1 MARDQELSKFHG
13 LRSRLQQF
21 PTFGAATVPTKL
33 LNHQRH
39 TFASRRRRCS
49 FGKSF
54 TEVEVEQSPSRPRP
68 IFKFGT
74 MRSSNTSSGSSTT
87 TNEKP
92 SFSTLQARLQRRL
105 NLADPLY
112 TYPHLQDRQ
121 SPPFLQR
128 APLFTPT
135 QLVTPRPTFTSQRS
149 FDSASSKSAQQED
162 THKHESTHK
171 FGPLSSSPPEFRPR
185 ALRKTTSA
193 KSDEGCRSR
202 CPVCLEGFAKK
213 VAVVPCNHALCAEC
227 FSLWQAHCYGLGK
240 YASCPDCSAE
250 VLDIKW
256 LP

>member
-1 MARDQELSKFHG
+1 MARDQEVSKFHG

-21 PTFGAATVPTKL
+21 PSFGAATVPTKL

-74 MRSSNTSSGSSTT
+74 MRSSNTSSGSCTT

-121 SPPFLQR
+121 VSSSSSGTVKHSPQLQSPPFLQR

-135 QLVTPRPTFTSQRS
+135 QLFLATRVP
-149 FDSASSKSAQQED
+149 AS
-162 THKHESTHK
+162 
-171 FGPLSSSPPEFRPR
+171 
-185 ALRKTTSA
+185 
-193 KSDEGCRSR
+193 
-202 CPVCLEGFAKK
+202 CLEEDDFA
-213 VAVVPCNHALCAEC
+213 
-227 FSLWQAHCYGLGK
+227 
-240 YASCPDCSAE
+240 
-250 VLDIKW
+250 
-256 LP
+256 